1 LFRKRLSEAIL
12 LPDGGG
18 AAGFTLIEALVA
30 LAVVGVCL
38 SAIGALMGNNI
49 RAVRQI
55 NQRLALVSVLRKVE
69 TALPDRSKL
78 AAGELSG
85 EMAGHAWS
93 VSASPF
99 PDPSPPPATKSP
111 PPWLPETIVVR
122 VRAPSGSLAEIE
134 TLRLV
139 PSAGK

>member
-1 LFRKRLSEAIL
+1 MFRKRLSEAIS
-12 LPDGGG
+12 LPGGG
-18 AAGFTLIEALVA
+18 AAAGFTLIEALVA

-55 NQRLALVSVLRKVE
+55 NQRLALVAVLRKVE

-85 EMAGHAWS
+85 DMAGHAWS

-99 PDPSPPPATKSP
+99 PDPSPATKSP
-111 PPWLPETIVVR
+111 PPWLPEAVVVR
-122 VRAPSGSLAEIE
+122 VRAPSGSVAEIE

-139 PSAGK
+139 PSVVK